1 MAEPQV
7 PQMSAF
13 IPPRL
18 MKLGGIANWPNAD
31 VPLGGQ
37 VNEYIPALCKV
48 PFDYL
53 FRDDPVA
60 MAECTLLV
68 WEYIGIDLL
77 VLNTDCYN
85 FEAETMGAKLSF
97 YEDHIPDV
105 DRSDLFIKDESDLDK
120 IKFTGFEGSRIPY
133 LVEYCKAYKQYSGL
147 DVVPSFSGPWSIA
160 ANLYGLENLI
170 ADAVVEPEFVHELMR
185 RLVQDFE
192 IPFHKALAEV
202 IPGMQGTTLADAIAS
217 PPLVTKEIFE
227 EFVVPYANDVLNSYE
242 ANGILKYNGVWGI
255 AEYKGEERDD
265 FVRQLI
271 AAEGTLGVFD
281 PDVMLVG
288 TEYYRKIADEA
299 LAPLMFGFST
309 NVLQDGTPE
318 EVAEAVKKYVLGG
331 KAGITPFLMFLS
343 NIAPATPA
351 INIRTAVEA
360 THVYGAPGATED
372 TPFEPLGE
380 VESFEDFLR
389 NKIANNEEGYTF
401 AWLEK
406 SEYSYLL
413 G

>member
-1 MAEPQV
+1 MTETQV
-7 PQMSAF
+7 PKMSAF

-18 MKLGGIANWPNAD
+18 MKLGGIANWPDAA
-31 VPLGGQ
+31 VPLGAQ

-48 PFDYL
+48 PFDFL

-85 FEAETMGAKLSF
+85 FEAETLGAKLAF

-105 DRSDLFIKDESDLDK
+105 DRSDLFIKSESDLDK
-120 IKFTGFEGSRIPY
+120 IRFNGFEGSRIPY
-133 LVEYCKAYKQYSGL
+133 LVEYCKAYKELSGL

-170 ADAVVEPEFVHELMR
+170 IDSVDDPDFVHEFMR

-192 IPFHKALAEV
+192 IPFHKALAEL

-255 AEYKGEERDD
+255 AEYQGEERDD
-265 FVRQLI
+265 FVRSLI
-271 AAEGTLGVFD
+271 ATEGTLGVFD

-288 TEYYRKIADEA
+288 PEYYRKMADA
-299 LAPLMFGFST
+299 QLAPLMFGLST
-309 NVLQDGTPE
+309 NILQDGTPA
-318 EVAEAVKKYVLGG
+318 EVAETVKSYVLGG

-343 NIAPATPA
+343 NIAPATPI

-360 THVYGAPGATED
+360 THVYGAPGATAD

-380 VESFEDFLR
+380 VESFEEFLR
-389 NKIANNEEGYTF
+389 AKMASNEEGFSF

-406 SEYSYLL
+406 SELSYLL

>member
-1 MAEPQV
+1 MTQNQEPKL
-7 PQMSAF
+7 SSF

-18 MKLGGIANWPNAD
+18 GKLASIAQWPDAP
-31 VPLGGQ
+31 VPLGAQ

-48 PFDYL
+48 PFDLL

-85 FEAETMGAKLSF
+85 FEAETLGAKLSF
-97 YEDHIPDV
+97 YPDHIPDI
-105 DRSDLFIKDESDLDK
+105 DRSDLFIKGEGDLDK

-133 LVEYCKAYKQYSGL
+133 LVEYCKAYKALSGL

-170 ADAVVEPEFVHELMR
+170 ADSVSEPEFVHELMR
-185 RLVQDFE
+185 RLVRDFL

-217 PPLVTKEIFE
+217 PPLVSKEIFS
-227 EFVVPYANDVLNSYE
+227 EFVAPYAIELLDSYD
-242 ANGILKYNGVWGI
+242 ANGVLKYNGVWGI
-255 AEYKGEERDD
+255 ANYEGEERDD

-271 AAEGTLGVFD
+271 GAEGTLGVFD
-281 PDVMLVG
+281 PDVELIG
-288 TEYYRKIADEA
+288 PEYYRTIADA
-299 LAPLMFGFST
+299 SGAPLMFGLST
-309 NVLQDGTPE
+309 NILQDATPD
-318 EVAEAVKKYVLGG
+318 EVAATVKRYVLGG

-343 NIAPATPA
+343 NIAPETPA
-351 INIRTAVEA
+351 ANIAAAVEA
-360 THVYGAPGATED
+360 THVYGAPGANEE
-372 TPFEPLGE
+372 TPLAPIAEPE
-380 VESFEDFLR
+380 TFEDFLR
-389 NKIANNEEGYTF
+389 KKIANNEEGYSF

-406 SEYSYLL
+406 SEYSYLAK
-413 G
+413 

>member
-1 MAEPQV
+1 MAEEQEPTFA
-7 PQMSAF
+7 AF

-31 VPLGGQ
+31 VPLGAQ

-48 PFDYL
+48 PFDLL
-53 FRDDPVA
+53 FKDDPVA

-85 FEAETMGAKLSF
+85 FEAETLGAKLSF

-105 DRSDLFIKDESDLDK
+105 DRSDLFIKNRDDLDK

-133 LVEYCKAYKQYSGL
+133 LVEYCKAYKKYSGL
-147 DVVPSFSGPWSIA
+147 DTVPSFSGPWSIA

-170 ADAVVEPEFVHELMR
+170 VDAVCEPEFTHEFMS
-185 RLVQDFE
+185 RLVQDFL
-192 IPFHKALAEV
+192 IPFHKALAEL
-202 IPGMQGTTLADAIAS
+202 IPCMQGTTLADAIGS
-217 PPLVTKEIFE
+217 PPLVSKEIFE
-227 EFVVPYANDVLNSYE
+227 EFVAPYATELLNSYE

-255 AEYKGEERDD
+255 SSYEGEERDD
-265 FVRQLI
+265 FVRKLI

-288 TEYYRKIADEA
+288 PDYYRKIADEQ
-299 LAPLMFGFST
+299 LAPLMYGLST
-309 NVLQDGTPE
+309 NILQDGTPA
-318 EVAEAVKKYVLGG
+318 EVAEAVKSYVLGG

-343 NIAPATPA
+343 NIAPATPI

-360 THVYGAPGATED
+360 THVYGAPGATAD

-380 VESFEDFLR
+380 IESFEDFLR
-389 NKIANNEEGYTF
+389 GKIANNEEGYTF

-406 SEYSYLL
+406 SGYDYLIK
-413 G
+413 